1 MQQSNS
7 LVTVKIQVT
16 YHKQERKKPME
27 LKETFQQVKAASKTL
42 GLLTDDQRNEILQAV
57 ADAIIAETP
66 ALLAANAEDLAKMDK
81 ANPLYDRL
89 QLTEQ
94 RLHDIAADMRHVSTL
109 PSPLGRILKEKTL
122 DNGLH
127 LQRIAVPF
135 GVIGMIYEARPNV
148 TFDVFSLCFKS
159 GNACVLKGGKD
170 ANCSNTASIELI
182 HRVLI
187 KYDIDPAVATLLP
200 ATHEATGEM
209 LNAVGYIDLCIPRGG
224 KKLIQFVRDT
234 AKVPVIETGAG
245 VVHCYFD
252 KEGDV
257 EMGKAIITNAKCR
270 RCSVCNTLDT
280 LIIHEQRLNDLPTLC
295 EDLAKREVKIHADAQ
310 AYEALKG
317 NYPDTLLDIV
327 SDETPCPNAD
337 GNVWNTEWLS
347 MQMGI
352 KTVTS
357 EDEALEHIATYGSGH
372 SESIVSDNEAA
383 QKKFQMMVDAAC
395 VYVNTPTSFTDGAQ
409 FGLGAE
415 IGISTQKLGAR
426 GPMAL
431 EEITTYKWLI
441 TGNGQIRA

>member
-1 MQQSNS
+1 MQQRNS

-27 LKETFQQVKAASKTL
+27 LKETFQQVKAACLTL
-42 GLLTDDQRNEILQAV
+42 GLLTVNQRNKFLQAV

-94 RLHDIAADMRHVSTL
+94 RLQDIASDMRHVSTL
-109 PSPLGRILKEKTL
+109 PSPLGRVLKDKTL

-127 LQRIAVPF
+127 LQRVAVPF
-135 GVIGMIYEARPNV
+135 GGSGMIYEARPNV
-148 TFDVFSLCFKS
+148 TYDVFSLCFKS
-159 GNACVLKGGKD
+159 GYACVLKGGKD
-170 ANCSNTASIELI
+170 ADVSNTAGVELI
-182 HRVLI
+182 HRVLKTFGI
-187 KYDIDPAVATLLP
+187 NPNVVTLLP

-234 AKVPVIETGAG
+234 AKVPDIETGAG
-245 VVHCYFD
+245 VVHCYFVKD
-252 KEGDV
+252 GV
-257 EMGKAIITNAKCR
+257 IEMGKRFITNAKCR
-270 RCSVCNTLDT
+270 RVSVCNALDC
-280 LIIHEQRLNDLPTLC
+280 LLIHESRLNDLRTLC
-295 EDLAKREVKIHADAQ
+295 EELAKHETKIHADTK

-317 NYPDTLLDIV
+317 NYPDTLLYKAEESEQKMKEENPQIR
-327 SDETPCPNAD
+327 SI
-337 GNVWNTEWLS
+337 WNTEWLS
-347 MQMGI
+347 MQMSI
-352 KTVTS
+352 KTVAT
-357 EDEALEHIATYGSGH
+357 EDEALDHIATYGSGH
-372 SESIVSDNEAA
+372 SESIVSGNEEA
-383 QKKFQMMVDAAC
+383 QKKFQAMVDAAC
-395 VYVNTPTSFTDGAQ
+395 VYVNAPTSFTDGAQ

-431 EEITTYKWLI
+431 EEITTYKW
-441 TGNGQIRA
+441 